1 MYEGNMKK
9 INEFCDKFADRLVW
23 LFISAYIFVF
33 CYLSFLKYQS
43 FGYWD
48 WDLASDAIVLWNS
61 IHGKFLYYPFLEQSI
76 FGAHLYLIIFL
87 ILPIYAV
94 FQTPLT
100 FLFLQSVFLGLA
112 AFPLYL
118 LARTRLNKT
127 FSLFLAVAYL
137 LYPSLGYI
145 NLFEAHFEIYEIFF
159 LFFAL
164 YCFEKEN
171 FKGFVAFIF
180 LTLLCKEN
188 AGLVVFM
195 LGTYALV
202 RRRSKKWVLVPLVFG
217 GIWFFAAVKVVI
229 PHFAKDAKL
238 YQEGFMFTVYYSH
251 LGNNMLEMAKTIVL
265 HPVHTALYALT
276 PGKILYLFQLFLPVG
291 FLGLL
296 SPSALLPTI
305 PIFTQN
311 LLSLAPTHSSI
322 YFQYVALLIPF
333 IFLSVIQ
340 AFDKLLRNKFIIE
353 HQAALLSCFMGFVV
367 FSGIYLQAPQ
377 FNFVWQASQY
387 KASDY
392 SREKESLV
400 GAIPE
405 GSSVIATFQ
414 FLPKLANR
422 RDLYSMHFISTGYKM
437 YTNIRYEP
445 PANLEYALI
454 NFNEPL
460 MINTFF
466 PPSAPGNIRSFLE
479 AGDWRVLKAFN
490 DIVLFKKG
498 YDKGPRLCEVVRDPK
513 IGHPMSVD
521 LNNEV
526 IFLGYDIV
534 DDSAPDSRLLH
545 MVYYWK
551 RIKGS
556 SRPEGFF
563 ILFSDANGNVKFKA
577 EHMFGYRIYLQDEWK
592 EGQVMKEH
600 HYILIPSGM
609 EKGEYSIGFGPFVFR

>member
-1 MYEGNMKK
+1 MKK
-9 INEFCDKFADRLVW
+9 IDDFCQKYADSLIWV
-23 LFISAYIFVF
+23 FISAYILVF
-33 CYLSFLKYQS
+33 GYLCFLKYQS
-43 FGYWD
+43 FGYFD
-48 WDLASDAIVLWNS
+48 WDLASDAVVLWNS
-61 IHGKFLYYPFLEQSI
+61 VHGKMLYYPFLEQSI

-94 FQTPLT
+94 FQSPLT
-100 FLFLQSVFLGLA
+100 LLFLQSAFLGLA

-118 LARTRLNKT
+118 LAKTRLNKT
-127 FSLFLAVAYL
+127 FSLSLAAAYL

-145 NLFEAHFEIYEIFF
+145 NLFETHFEIYEIFF

-164 YCFEKEN
+164 YYFEKKN
-171 FKGFVAFIF
+171 FKGFITFIL
-180 LTLLCKEN
+180 LTLFCKEN
-188 AGLVVFM
+188 AGLAVFM
-195 LGTYALV
+195 LGIYALV
-202 RRRSKKWVLVPLVFG
+202 RRRSRKWVLAPLVFG
-217 GIWFFAAVKVVI
+217 GIWFFAAVKMVI

-238 YQEGFMFTVYYSH
+238 YQEGFIFSFYYSH

-265 HPVHTALYALT
+265 HPAKTALYALT
-276 PGKILYLFQLFLPVG
+276 PGKIAYLFQLFLPVG

-305 PIFTQN
+305 PVIMQN
-311 LLSLAPTHSSI
+311 LLSSAPTHSSI
-322 YFQYVALLIPF
+322 YFQYVVLLIPF

-353 HQAALLSCFMGFVV
+353 HQAELLSCFMGCVV

-377 FNFVWQASQY
+377 FNFAWQASQY
-387 KASDY
+387 QASDY
-392 SREKESLV
+392 SREKENLV

-405 GSSVIATFQ
+405 GSSVIAAFQ
-414 FLPKLANR
+414 FLPKLASR
-422 RDLYSMHFISTGYKM
+422 RDIYSVHLVSTGYRM

-454 NFNEPL
+454 DFNEPL
-460 MINTFF
+460 MITAFF

-479 AGDWRVLKAFN
+479 RGDWRVARAFN
-490 DIVLFKKG
+490 DVVLFKKG
-498 YDKGPRLCEVVRDPK
+498 YKEGPLLCEAVLNPR
-513 IGHPMSVD
+513 IQYPMNVD

-526 IFLGYDIV
+526 LFVGYDIV
-534 DDSAPDSRLLH
+534 DDIMPDSRLLH

-563 ILFSDANGNVKFKA
+563 IQFSDANGNVRFKA
-577 EHMFGYRIYLQDEWK
+577 EHMFGYRIYLQDEWRQ
-592 EGQVMKEH
+592 GQVVKEH
-600 HYILIPSGM
+600 HYILIPSGL
-609 EKGEYSIGFGPFVFR
+609 EKGDYKISFGPFIFAETN